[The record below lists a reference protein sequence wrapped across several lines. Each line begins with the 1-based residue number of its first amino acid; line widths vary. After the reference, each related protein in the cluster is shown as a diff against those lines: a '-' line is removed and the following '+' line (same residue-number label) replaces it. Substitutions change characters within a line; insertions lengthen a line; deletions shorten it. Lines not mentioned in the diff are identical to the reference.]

1 MKSRKKTPE
10 VAIVVSCVGRKLVMN
25 QRVEEEVEQ
34 VRECIGERIPMA
46 GFYSYG
52 EIAPVNGGAS

>member
-1 MKSRKKTPE
+1 MKSRKTPE

-34 VRECIGERIPMA
+34 VRDALESLWQGFTPM
-46 GFYSYG
+46 
-52 EIAPVNGGAS
+52 EK